1 MYEDA
6 AISLQVLSIA
16 DKVSFVDYYGYYYRF
31 NSESITNKRVSER
44 NLFIFE
50 KTKIMLEFTNE
61 NHPEALDIVKTICLN
76 DNDYVMMECTRSN
89 TEIARILFERLLEQ
103 NRDLSKNLGMR
114 KLVYTNRLLL
124 KIALKIM
131 SKIYY
136 NDFVR
141 NIFKKVLGVNNG

>member
-1 MYEDA
+1 
-6 AISLQVLSIA
+6 
-16 DKVSFVDYYGYYYRF
+16 
-31 NSESITNKRVSER
+31 
-44 NLFIFE
+44 
-50 KTKIMLEFTNE
+50 MLEFTNE

-141 NIFKKVLGVNNG
+141 NIFKKVLELTMDEKLTL

>member
-89 TEIARILFERLLEQ
+89 TL
-103 NRDLSKNLGMR
+103 
-114 KLVYTNRLLL
+114 
-124 KIALKIM
+124 
-131 SKIYY
+131 
-136 NDFVR
+136 
-141 NIFKKVLGVNNG
+141 